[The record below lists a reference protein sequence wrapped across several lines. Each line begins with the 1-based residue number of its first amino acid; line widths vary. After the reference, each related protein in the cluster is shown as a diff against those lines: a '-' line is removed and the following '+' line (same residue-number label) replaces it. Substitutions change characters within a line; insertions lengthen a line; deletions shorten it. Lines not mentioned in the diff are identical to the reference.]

1 VAAGCDS
8 GGGEGPDPADGH
20 GTSDPAGDGGE
31 KNGTLELAE
40 QRTDWA
46 QERTLLAKQRTFG
59 SWLRSGLSS
68 VAVGFGAAEFLGD
81 LEPQWLVKTA
91 SALLVVAGA
100 VIFVIGFFGYRSTF
114 HKLLEEGVQGVAPWI
129 IGGITLA
136 MVLGAGLLL
145 FAVMG
150 E

>member
-1 VAAGCDS
+1 MAS
-8 GGGEGPDPADGH
+8 GPEPRGGEGTDSPDGH
-20 GTSDPAGDGGE
+20 GTSDSTGDEGE
-31 KNGTLELAE
+31 KKGKQELAE

-46 QERTLLAKQRTFG
+46 QERTLLAKHRTFG
-59 SWLRSGLSS
+59 SWLRSGLSA

-91 SALLVVAGA
+91 SALLVVTGA
-100 VIFVIGFFGYRSTF
+100 AIFLIGFFGYRSTF
-114 HKLLEEGVQGVAPWI
+114 NKLLQEGVKGVALWL

-145 FAVMG
+145 FAVLG